1 MPRRKK
7 ARRSQ
12 VARSPSRVEFSSR
25 TPRQHVRHA
34 RDYPIDECWITED
47 WADPYALVQ
56 VIIARQQP
64 DGDIVFGVYLLDKG
78 CLGLKNTFCNAGFS
92 RKKYRDE
99 VVGHVAETQVPE
111 ICSPEL
117 AHQIIYQ
124 AIDYATRWGFKP
136 QKHFR
141 DSRQVLA
148 PRGAYEEE
156 HEIEFG
162 LEGQPFFFAGPYDKV
177 DVICRKLDR
186 TAGQGNYRFVV
197 RGEEEEFPLDSSD
210 KGW

>member
-12 VARSPSRVEFSSR
+12 IVKSPFRVEPSSR
-25 TPRQHVRHA
+25 SPRQHLRHA
-34 RDYPIDECWITED
+34 RDYPIDECLINED

-56 VIIARQQP
+56 VVVARRQP
-64 DGDIVFGVYLLDKG
+64 DGDIAFGVYLIDKG
-78 CLGLKNTFCNAGFS
+78 CLGLKQTFCNVGFS

-99 VVGHVAETQVPE
+99 VVGRLEENQALES
-111 ICSPEL
+111 CSPEL

-136 QKHFR
+136 HKDFR
-141 DSRQVLA
+141 DTRRILV
-148 PRGAYEEE
+148 PRGVYEEE

-162 LEGQPFFFAGPYDKV
+162 LDGQPFYFSGPYDKV
-177 DVICRKLDR
+177 DIIRRKLDR
-186 TAGQGNYRFVV
+186 TAGQGNYRFIV
-197 RGEEEEFPLDSSD
+197 GGEEEFPPDFSD
-210 KGW
+210 EGW